1 VLGVPQDAV
10 TTMVEAAYI
19 QLAKQWHPD
28 RVPMELADLRPA
40 VSKIFARMNEAHRTL
55 MDPTRRAEYMQVL
68 AHGGG
73 SAREQEIVDRAVD
86 SAMLFQRAEF
96 ALKRNALA
104 EAEELLYQ
112 AVAADPDPPE
122 YRSLLAWVRA
132 QRRPAPPTPRDARIT
147 YADDI
152 EMLDLVLRE
161 YHDFERALFYR
172 AELLKRIGETER
184 SMRDYRAAFAQNPRN
199 IDAAREIRLYEKRK
213 REGEATPGFLGR
225 LFTRDSE
232 QGGPRSKA
240 PPPKGKPKDRG
251 RRG

>member
-1 VLGVPQDAV
+1 VAQDAV
-10 TTMVEAAYI
+10 STLVEAAYI
-19 QLAKQWHPD
+19 KLAKQWHPD
-28 RVPMELADLRPA
+28 RLAADLVDLKPA

-55 MDPTRRAEYMQVL
+55 MDPAKRAEYMVVL

-73 SAREQEIVDRAVD
+73 SAREQETVARAVD

-122 YRSLLAWVRA
+122 YRTLLAWVRS
-132 QRRPAPPTPRDARIT
+132 QRRPSPPTTRDARIA

-213 REGEATPGFLGR
+213 REGEAAPGFLGR
-225 LFTRDSE
+225 LFTRDDPDN
-232 QGGPRSKA
+232 PRSST
-240 PPPKGKPKDRG
+240 PPKDKSRGTAKDKG
-251 RRG
+251 RKR